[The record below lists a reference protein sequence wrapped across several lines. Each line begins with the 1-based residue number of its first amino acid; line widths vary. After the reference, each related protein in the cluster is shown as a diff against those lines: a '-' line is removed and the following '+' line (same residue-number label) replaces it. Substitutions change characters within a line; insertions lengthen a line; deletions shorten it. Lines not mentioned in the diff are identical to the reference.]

1 MDRDPPPRSYV
12 SAMVGLAGL
21 AGLLV
26 WLVVCRNWAALAG
39 SLALPGPRAPLS
51 GDHAARLAVADEGTG
66 IPEAFR
72 ERVFQRF
79 AQADGADS
87 RRQGGTGLGLSI
99 CKTIVEELGGSIWF
113 DSAEGIGTTFYV
125 ELPLAA

>member
-1 MDRDPPPRSYV
+1 MQ
-12 SAMVGLAGL
+12 GE
-21 AGLLV
+21 
-26 WLVVCRNWAALAG
+26 
-39 SLALPGPRAPLS
+39 RA
-51 GDHAARLAVADEGTG
+51 RIAVTDEGCG

-99 CKTIVEELGGSIWF
+99 CKTIVEELDGQIWF